1 MSYITAFITALCA
14 ACVFTGALYMLSPG
28 GVMEKPVRYILGL
41 VFLVIV
47 ISSAGV
53 TLGTAEWDAVFPAAD
68 EIPRQ
73 SLDAASAEYVY
84 GAVLESSGINFS
96 EITVCTDK
104 SDDGSI
110 IITKVIIYTDC
121 DERTVKEALGVV
133 AENYEVE
140 VINE

>member
-1 MSYITAFITALCA
+1 
-14 ACVFTGALYMLSPG
+14 MLSPG

-84 GAVLESSGINFS
+84 GAVLEASGINFS

-110 IITKVIIYTDC
+110 IITKVIIYTGC

>member
-28 GVMEKPVRYILGL
+28 GVME
-41 VFLVIV
+41 
-47 ISSAGV
+47 
-53 TLGTAEWDAVFPAAD
+53 EWDAVFPAAD

-84 GAVLESSGINFS
+84 GAVLEASGINFS

-110 IITKVIIYTDC
+110 IITKVIIYTGC